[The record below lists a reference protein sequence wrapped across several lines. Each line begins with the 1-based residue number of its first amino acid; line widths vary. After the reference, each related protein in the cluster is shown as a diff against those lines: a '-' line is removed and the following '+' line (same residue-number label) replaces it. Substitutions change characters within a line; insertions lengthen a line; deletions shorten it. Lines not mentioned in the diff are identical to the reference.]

1 MEIYCVSCQ
10 KDTANENS
18 SVKKSK
24 QKRLMVLSNWA
35 FSGKK
40 TSILLKIENLIIF
53 QMISLK

>member
-10 KDTANENS
+10 KNTANENS

-35 FSGKK
+35 FCGKK
-40 TSILLKIENLIIF
+40 TSTFIRNRELNN
-53 QMISLK
+53 ISND